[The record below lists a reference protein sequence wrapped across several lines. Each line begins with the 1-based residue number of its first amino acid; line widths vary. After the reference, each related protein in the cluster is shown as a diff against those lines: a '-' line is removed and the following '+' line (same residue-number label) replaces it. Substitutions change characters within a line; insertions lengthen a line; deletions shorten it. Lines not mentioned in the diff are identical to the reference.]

1 MNRWK
6 LPCIINTNK
15 NRREEYMSEALN
27 SKTLILILVSSILL
41 TSLNLMP
48 VVNAQPTPTLI
59 EFYVSSTWKGRELE
73 LMAFLDDEIEN
84 PLQNMDID
92 FVWTHILENGTVC
105 GPHLLDTATTKPNGV
120 ASLSYTFSP
129 GTYNITAIFNGT
141 TDYAPSSSEALFLI
155 LIEVNSMLWGTTPL
169 IPSSSGERYV
179 IYVFSMDY
187 TPYIVGGIVL
197 AVVIISVVGYIV
209 YRRRERERAHI

>member
-1 MNRWK
+1 MR
-6 LPCIINTNK
+6 
-15 NRREEYMSEALN
+15 EALN
-27 SKTLILILVSSILL
+27 SKTLTLIVIASILL

-48 VVNAQPTPTLI
+48 VVNAQPTSTSI
-59 EFYVSSTWKGRELE
+59 EFYISSTWKGRELE
-73 LMAFLDDEIEN
+73 LMAFLDDENDN

-92 FVWTHILENGTVC
+92 FVFTHILENGTVC

-120 ASLSYTFSP
+120 ARLTYTFST
-129 GTYNITAIFNGT
+129 GTYNITAVFNGT

-169 IPSSSGERYV
+169 IPSSTGDRYV
-179 IYVFSMDY
+179 LYVFSMDY

-197 AVVIISVVGYIV
+197 TVVIISVVGYII
-209 YRRRERERAHI
+209 YRRRERESAHI